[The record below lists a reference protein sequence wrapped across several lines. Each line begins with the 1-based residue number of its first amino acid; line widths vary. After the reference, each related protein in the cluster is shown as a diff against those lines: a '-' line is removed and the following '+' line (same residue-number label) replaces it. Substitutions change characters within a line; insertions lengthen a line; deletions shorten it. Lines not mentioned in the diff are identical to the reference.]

1 MQLVFNLFSDFF
13 HQFYMCLQ
21 DFKKTDLR
29 PGLQKYKEN
38 FDINKYI
45 DRCLEIMWLMSVQ
58 DPPMTLKWPF
68 ENQNTD
74 DMLQSFRHFT
84 KFGIQLDYV
93 VWPAL
98 LLYEGGPLVV
108 KGVVQMK

>member
-1 MQLVFNLFSDFF
+1 
-13 HQFYMCLQ
+13 
-21 DFKKTDLR
+21 
-29 PGLQKYKEN
+29 
-38 FDINKYI
+38 
-45 DRCLEIMWLMSVQ
+45 
-58 DPPMTLKWPF
+58 
-68 ENQNTD
+68 
-74 DMLQSFRHFT
+74 MLQSFRHFT